1 MYQHITLVGNLGRDP
16 ELRYTPAGQ
25 PVTDLSVATKE
36 VWKDQAGEK
45 QDRTTWWK
53 VSVWGKQAENCNQ
66 FLTKGSRVLVE
77 GTLRGDESGNPRTY
91 QKKDG
96 TTGSSFE
103 MTAKEVRF
111 LSAKNGSDDGGGAA
125 APAATKVGVAMD
137 DLPF

>member
-125 APAATKVGVAMD
+125 APAATKVGVAME

>member
-103 MTAKEVRF
+103 MTAKD
-111 LSAKNGSDDGGGAA
+111 GSDDGGGAA

>member
-66 FLTKGSRVLVE
+66 FLTKGSLVLVE

>member
-1 MYQHITLVGNLGRDP
+1 MYQHVTLVGNLGRDP

-36 VWKDQAGEK
+36 TWKDQAGEK

-53 VSVWGKQAENCNQ
+53 ISVWGKQAETCNQ

-77 GTLRGDESGNPRTY
+77 GTIRGDENGNPRTY

-96 TTGSSFE
+96 TTGASFE
-103 MTAKEVRF
+103 LTAKDVRF
-111 LSAKNGSDDGGGAA
+111 LSAKNGSDEH
-125 APAATKVGVAMD
+125 APVPAKIAVD

>member
-16 ELRYTPAGQ
+16 ELRYT
-25 PVTDLSVATKE
+25 
-36 VWKDQAGEK
+36 QAGEK

>member
-1 MYQHITLVGNLGRDP
+1 MYQHITLIGNLGRDP

-36 VWKDQAGEK
+36 TWKDQSGEK
-45 QDRTTWWK
+45 KDRTTWWK
-53 VSVWGKQAENCNQ
+53 ISVWGKQAENCNQ
-66 FLTKGSRVLVE
+66 FLVKGSRVLVE

-96 TTGSSFE
+96 TTGTSFE

-111 LSAKNGSDDGGGAA
+111 LSAKGVSESDGQS
-125 APAATKVGVAMD
+125 PEKVAVD

>member
-1 MYQHITLVGNLGRDP
+1 MYQHITLIGNLGRDP

-36 VWKDQAGEK
+36 TWKDQSGEK
-45 QDRTTWWK
+45 KDRTTWWK
-53 VSVWGKQAENCNQ
+53 ISVWGKQAENCNQ
-66 FLTKGSRVLVE
+66 FLVKGSRVLVE

-96 TTGSSFE
+96 TTGTSFE
-103 MTAKEVRF
+103 MTAKDVRF
-111 LSAKNGSDDGGGAA
+111 LSAKGVSESDGQSVE
-125 APAATKVGVAMD
+125 KVAVD

>member
-45 QDRTTWWK
+45 KDRTTWWK

-77 GTLRGDESGNPRTY
+77 GTMRGDESGNPRTY

-96 TTGSSFE
+96 TTGSSYE
-103 MTAKEVRF
+103 ITAKEVRF
-111 LSAKNGSDDGGGAA
+111 LSAKNGSDDGDGAS
-125 APAATKVGVAMD
+125 APAATKAGVAID

>member
-1 MYQHITLVGNLGRDP
+1 MYQHITLVGNLGRDA

>member
-25 PVTDLSVATKE
+25 PVTDLSIATKE

-125 APAATKVGVAMD
+125 APAATKVGVAID

>member
-1 MYQHITLVGNLGRDP
+1 MYQHITLVGSLGRDP

>member
-125 APAATKVGVAMD
+125 APAATKVGVVMD

>member
-45 QDRTTWWK
+45 KDRTTWWK

-77 GTLRGDESGNPRTY
+77 GTMRGDESGNPRTY

-96 TTGSSFE
+96 TTGSSYE
-103 MTAKEVRF
+103 ITAKEVRF
-111 LSAKNGSDDGGGAA
+111 LSAKGVSESDGQSVE
-125 APAATKVGVAMD
+125 KVAVD

>member
-36 VWKDQAGEK
+36 VWRDQAGEK

-66 FLTKGSRVLVE
+66 FLAKGSRVLVE

-125 APAATKVGVAMD
+125 APAATKVGVTMD

>member
-1 MYQHITLVGNLGRDP
+1 MYQHITLIGNLGRDP

-36 VWKDQAGEK
+36 TWKDQSGEK
-45 QDRTTWWK
+45 KDRTTWWK
-53 VSVWGKQAENCNQ
+53 ISVWGKQAENCNQ
-66 FLTKGSRVLVE
+66 FLVKGSRVLVE

-96 TTGSSFE
+96 TTGTSFE

-111 LSAKNGSDDGGGAA
+111 LSAKGVSESDGQSVE
-125 APAATKVGVAMD
+125 KVAVD

>member
-25 PVTDLSVATKE
+25 PVTDLSIATKE

>member
-125 APAATKVGVAMD
+125 SPAATKVGVAMD

>member
-1 MYQHITLVGNLGRDP
+1 MYQHITWVGNLGRDP

>member
-36 VWKDQAGEK
+36 VWRDQAGEK

-66 FLTKGSRVLVE
+66 FLAKGSRVLVE